1 MTRASSRC
9 SYSSRKSWSLCC
21 LSAARPH
28 ALLQL
33 CPCPALAL
41 LTPTLSCPLNFPACL
56 ENFLMAAA
64 SPGSC
69 WTVTN
74 PGPQPWNQPSLSLA
88 YWVVVGLC
96 LMGEDKGGYSPAGLW
111 APAAPPG
118 LCPVARTDPDTY
130 LLEELFVWA
139 CPNPSKQK
147 PAGLVQMGGLWWY
160 GSSWLG

>member
-1 MTRASSRC
+1 
-9 SYSSRKSWSLCC
+9 
-21 LSAARPH
+21 
-28 ALLQL
+28 
-33 CPCPALAL
+33 
-41 LTPTLSCPLNFPACL
+41 
-56 ENFLMAAA
+56 MAAA

-96 LMGEDKGGYSPAGLW
+96 PMGEEKGGYSPAGLW

-130 LLEELFVWA
+130 LLEELCEPLLTHLGKNQQGWFKWEVSDDMVLPDWA
-139 CPNPSKQK
+139 S
-147 PAGLVQMGGLWWY
+147 
-160 GSSWLG
+160 LGE